1 MGKFQRAFMD
11 TGNFCSILGSY
22 PHIHSSTLKHQY
34 RLLIFAAGDLINDT
48 IYLALNLLATNI
60 VPPTQITKQ
69 CASPH
74 SEKKQPFSF
83 CESSLLYHRGSF
95 PPFFASSPASNLYC
109 VAFLKLS
116 KARMN
121 GTALPA
127 PAPLRGEQ
135 DVINHHTGRTLK
147 QPQSGSSLKSSV
159 YMAVSLLLLS
169 FKNKES
175 HGLA

>member
-1 MGKFQRAFMD
+1 MD
-11 TGNFCSILGSY
+11 TGNLCSILGSY

-69 CASPH
+69 HASPH

-83 CESSLLYHRGSF
+83 HESSLLYHKGSF
-95 PPFFASSPASNLYC
+95 LPFFASSPVPR
-109 VAFLKLS
+109 VAFLMLS
-116 KARMN
+116 KARMT

-127 PAPLRGEQ
+127 PAPLCGEQ
-135 DVINHHTGRTLK
+135 DVINHHTGRTVK
-147 QPQSGSSLKSSV
+147 QSQSGSSLKSSV
-159 YMAVSLLLLS
+159 CMAVSFLLLS
-169 FKNKES
+169 FKNRES
-175 HGLA
+175 QGLA